1 MMTEKIKMLCVKK
14 HISAAQLAE
23 SLGSSSA
30 NLYNKFKRDN
40 FTEKE
45 LQEIA
50 CKTGCKLEINFIFD
64 DGTKI

>member
-1 MMTEKIKMLCVKK
+1 MTEKIKMLCVKK

-23 SLGSSSA
+23 ALGSSSA

-45 LQEIA
+45 LQNIA
-50 CKTGCKLEINFIFD
+50 DKTGCKLEISFVFD
-64 DGTKI
+64 DGTKL

>member
-14 HISAAQLAE
+14 HISAAQLADLLE
-23 SLGSSSA
+23 SSAA

-45 LQEIA
+45 LQSIA
-50 CKTGCKLEINFIFD
+50 DVTGSKLEINFIFE

>member
-14 HISAAQLAE
+14 KISAVQLAE

-40 FTEKE
+40 FSEKE

-50 CKTGCKLEINFIFD
+50 DKTGCKLEINFIFD